1 MNTIRDME
9 KYVSLD
15 TRNKI
20 VFCKDL
26 IDGIDFLNVGH
37 ELSASLCD
45 NVHDNMDALRSIM
58 TKGSN
63 QHSYIGQY
71 LALENIGILFEP
83 ELKLDIRNLLDTYSK
98 NQCLIIKS
106 GATLSADNLYWLTP
120 SDGIHINLTGLSYLE
135 IKDSSNEI

>member
-1 MNTIRDME
+1 MNIIQDIM

-20 VFCKDL
+20 VFCKDI

-45 NVHDNMDALRSIM
+45 NVHDNMDALRSLL
-58 TKGSN
+58 TTGSN
-63 QHSYIGQY
+63 QHSIIGQY
-71 LALENIGILFEP
+71 LALDNIGILFEP
-83 ELKLDIRNLLDTYSK
+83 ELKFDIRNLLDTYSK

-106 GATLSADNLYWLTP
+106 DAELSSDSIYWLKP
-120 SDGIHINLTGLSYLE
+120 SDGIHVNLAGLSYFRTKRFE
-135 IKDSSNEI
+135 Q